1 MKVGVVRAGIHR
13 LDEFLGIPIKER
25 ITFKAICY
33 EKNILKLKRL
43 SNNPK
48 MPEKERQIEL

>member
-1 MKVGVVRAGIHR
+1 MLRTNGGYTLYTKINCR
-13 LDEFLGIPIKER
+13 
-25 ITFKAICY
+25 
-33 EKNILKLKRL
+33 LKRL